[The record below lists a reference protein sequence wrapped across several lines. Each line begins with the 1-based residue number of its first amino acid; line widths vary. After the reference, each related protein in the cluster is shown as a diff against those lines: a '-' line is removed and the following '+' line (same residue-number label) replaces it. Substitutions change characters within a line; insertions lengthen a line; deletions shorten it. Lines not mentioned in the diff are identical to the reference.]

1 MCYMCHIFVGVK
13 CPGSFQFCYYVLML
27 ISMHAE
33 YLMYVRHN
41 SAAPRISSFSR
52 RITETTTALCASLE
66 ITGASQHPL
75 WMRWRIDPFHP
86 MRHPMKHPTPAKRDE
101 MILGDVLDV
110 TPVTVSMVICSYM
123 ICIIYIYIYKSWY
136 INKYEVLAS
145 QFPIG
150 MHVHVGTHQTELL
163 VLMVCEMM
171 WNGHVGGQSI
181 DGFYLFRARNKTVM
195 MAMSENGGN
204 LAIL

>member
-1 MCYMCHIFVGVK
+1 MC
-13 CPGSFQFCYYVLML
+13 
-27 ISMHAE
+27 
-33 YLMYVRHN
+33 
-41 SAAPRISSFSR
+41 
-52 RITETTTALCASLE
+52 
-66 ITGASQHPL
+66 
-75 WMRWRIDPFHP
+75 
-86 MRHPMKHPTPAKRDE
+86 
-101 MILGDVLDV
+101 
-110 TPVTVSMVICSYM
+110 
-123 ICIIYIYIYKSWY
+123 IYKSWY